1 MDKRTREAVRYL
13 GYGKHAID
21 ERVLEMIQEC
31 FTELEQ
37 VSNAKFI
44 YRIFEVSKMNEE
56 ELAIGYIKIKSRN
69 LSKNL
74 DGCHGAVVLGI
85 TLGTNVDLLMKKYS
99 VTNVTKAAILQ
110 ACATALLE
118 EYCDEII
125 KKISLDLKNNEYI
138 RVRFSP
144 GYGDFSILHQKD
156 LLQVLDAPK
165 KIGLTMTDGYM
176 LTPTKSITAIM
187 GISHDNTS
195 CHIDGCEMCPK
206 KDCAYKRSE

>member
-69 LSKNL
+69 LSKNFL
-74 DGCHGAVVLGI
+74 PLPPPFSG
-85 TLGTNVDLLMKKYS
+85 
-99 VTNVTKAAILQ
+99 
-110 ACATALLE
+110 
-118 EYCDEII
+118 
-125 KKISLDLKNNEYI
+125 KIST
-138 RVRFSP
+138 
-144 GYGDFSILHQKD
+144 
-156 LLQVLDAPK
+156 K
-165 KIGLTMTDGYM
+165 KELPRGATLF
-176 LTPTKSITAIM
+176 
-187 GISHDNTS
+187 
-195 CHIDGCEMCPK
+195 
-206 KDCAYKRSE
+206 